1 MRRKGDCTIQR
12 SGTLGGNS
20 IFWIPLVNSAA
31 AVQDPSPGQRG
42 SRLNRDGPLVTSGV
56 GEPIFFMGV
65 VLEGN

>member
-1 MRRKGDCTIQR
+1 M
-12 SGTLGGNS
+12 NS
-20 IFWIPLVNSAA
+20 TA

-42 SRLNRDGPLVTSGV
+42 PRLNRDGSLMTSGV